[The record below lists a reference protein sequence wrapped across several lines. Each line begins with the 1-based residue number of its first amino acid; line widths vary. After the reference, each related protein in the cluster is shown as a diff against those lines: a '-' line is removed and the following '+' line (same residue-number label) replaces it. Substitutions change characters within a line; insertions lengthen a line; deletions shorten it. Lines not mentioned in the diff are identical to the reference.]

1 MYGIFDLGSPSTDI
15 SDLEPEPKRIMKRVR
30 RAQIKEGIGK
40 ILRKIGVN
48 EFIKSALRIFSPK
61 K

>member
-1 MYGIFDLGSPSTDI
+1 
-15 SDLEPEPKRIMKRVR
+15 MKSVR

-40 ILRKIGVN
+40 ILREIGVN
-48 EFIKSALRIFSPK
+48 DFIKSALRIFSPK